1 MMSFT
6 QHMHRC
12 GAVAQTSFAENWKPP
27 SPQGLPG
34 GVASHWLQTS
44 SRQVTARACLVRL
57 WSWSFTTFPWDQRG
71 QPLWGAWWSWG
82 ACSVCSSDAYTWIWS
97 SAFGCMMLQRMM
109 LMGGRSPEDTR
120 SIGPLPRP
128 SDSQL
133 GHKRNLAERCT
144 AALVWHCCSRANI

>member
-1 MMSFT
+1 M
-6 QHMHRC
+6 
-12 GAVAQTSFAENWKPP
+12 AP
-27 SPQGLPG
+27 LPRRALLRTG
-34 GVASHWLQTS
+34 NLPAHKVFQVELQVNGCK
-44 SRQVTARACLVRL
+44 RQVTARACLVRL

-71 QPLWGAWWSWG
+71 QPLSWGAWWSWG

-133 GHKRNLAERCT
+133 GHRRNLAERCT